1 MSENL
6 LAKYAKSFNWAGFFL
21 PSKEYEKSLIV
32 YNFCRTLD
40 DIVDEDQNLYLNFY
54 NNPSDQFRGLTPKE
68 ILRLHKTY
76 WRTKNDFDANTKN
89 MRELFEKENISRKIV
104 EDLFDGLESDLSEK
118 IKIKNKKDLL
128 IYCYRVAG
136 TVGLMMA
143 KVLQV
148 KDKRA
153 LMGAI
158 DLGIAMQL
166 TNISRDVIEDGKK
179 NREYIEPD
187 FEGIKKNIYLSDQFY
202 DSSFSSIKKIPF
214 KFRFAILVARRI
226 YRQIGNKILKKKTM
240 ENYKKSGK
248 IYVSKFEKLIQTI
261 LSLFDLYK
269 LSLISLEKHQMEREH
284 LLIKN
289 EINLDERI

>member
-1 MSENL
+1 MSKNL

-21 PSKEYEKSLIV
+21 PSKEYEKSLVV

-40 DIVDEDQNLYLNFY
+40 DIADEDQDLYLNFD
-54 NNPSDQFRGLTPKE
+54 NDPSDQYRGLTPKE
-68 ILRLHKTY
+68 ILRLYRIEWRSKTNFN
-76 WRTKNDFDANTKN
+76 KIIKN
-89 MRELFEKENISRKIV
+89 MWELFDKENISKKIV
-104 EDLFDGLESDLSEK
+104 EDLFDGLESDLSESVK
-118 IKIKNKKDLL
+118 IKTKKDLL

-136 TVGLMMA
+136 TVGIMMA

-148 KDKRA
+148 KDTRA
-153 LMGAI
+153 LIGAI

-166 TNISRDVIEDGKK
+166 TNISRDVMEDSKK
-179 NREYIEPD
+179 NREYIEPN
-187 FEGIKKNIYLSDQFY
+187 FEEIKKNIFLADQFY
-202 DSSFSSIKKIPF
+202 DSSFSSIKKIPL

-226 YRQIGNKILKKKTM
+226 YRQIGYKILKKKTM

-261 LSLFDLYK
+261 LSLYDLYK
-269 LSLISLEKHQMEREH
+269 LSLMNPEKHQMEKDYF
-284 LLIKN
+284 LIRN

>member
-21 PSKEYEKSLIV
+21 PSNEYEKSLIV
-32 YNFCRTLD
+32 YNYCRTLD
-40 DIVDEDQNLYLNFY
+40 DIVDHDEDLYFNFY
-54 NNPSDQFRGLTPKE
+54 NNPSYEYRGLTPKE
-68 ILRLHKTY
+68 ILRLYKTY
-76 WRTKNDFDANTKN
+76 WRNKNDFEPITKK
-89 MRELFEKENISRKIV
+89 MWKLFEKENIPRKIV
-104 EDLFDGLESDLSEK
+104 EDLFDGLESDLSKK
-118 IKIKNKKDLL
+118 IKIKTKKNLL

-153 LMGAI
+153 LIGAI

-166 TNISRDVIEDGKK
+166 TNISRDVVEDGKK
-179 NREYIEPD
+179 NREYIEAN
-187 FEGIKKNIYLSDQFY
+187 FEEIKKTINLADQFY

-226 YRQIGNKILKKKTM
+226 YRQIGRKIVKKKTM

-248 IYVSKFEKLIQTI
+248 IYVTNIGKIIQTI
-261 LSLFDLYK
+261 LSIFDLIK
-269 LSLISLEKHQMEREH
+269 LFFIKPEDHLRKEDH
-284 LLIKN
+284 LLIN
-289 EINLDERI
+289 EELNLNERI

>member
-21 PSKEYEKSLIV
+21 PSNEYEKSLIV
-32 YNFCRTLD
+32 YNYCRTLD
-40 DIVDEDQNLYLNFY
+40 DIVDHDEDLYFNFY
-54 NNPSDQFRGLTPKE
+54 NNPSYEYRGLTPKE
-68 ILRLHKTY
+68 ILRLYKTY
-76 WRTKNDFDANTKN
+76 WRTKNDFEPITKN
-89 MRELFEKENISRKIV
+89 MWKLFEKENIPRKIV
-104 EDLFDGLESDLSEK
+104 EDLFDGLESDLPKK
-118 IKIKNKKDLL
+118 IKIKTKKNLL

-153 LMGAI
+153 LIGAI

-166 TNISRDVIEDGKK
+166 TNISRDVVEDGKK
-179 NREYIEPD
+179 NREYIEAN
-187 FEGIKKNIYLSDQFY
+187 FEEIKKTINLADQFY

-226 YRQIGNKILKKKTM
+226 YRQIGRKIVKKKTM

-248 IYVSKFEKLIQTI
+248 IYVTNIGKIIQTI
-261 LSLFDLYK
+261 LSIFDLIK
-269 LSLISLEKHQMEREH
+269 LFFIKPEDHLRKEDH
-284 LLIKN
+284 LLIN
-289 EINLDERI
+289 EELNLNERI